1 MQQRSVGIRAI
12 KLYNQA
18 MSTTEAAKILGVTRM
33 TVFNRIRRGDLEYTR
48 RGNRYVL
55 DPAVVEAARQA
66 PGVPVRIV

>member
-1 MQQRSVGIRAI
+1 
-12 KLYNQA
+12 